1 MPLSQAAVSASLSS
15 ISHRQHPPDLW
26 PLLPY
31 RLFLYLLSV
40 PLPSVYTTTTAVA
53 IGSSTTI
60 SVITTSSTP
69 PASTIFSDSSGFK
82 TRRDSE
88 GLIGGV
94 IGGVLA
100 STQASNRSSLTQET
114 LFSGARSFVSN
125 IVLMISPCGSRA
137 EEKMGRPLSA
147 RFLGLLSHPLHV
159 NAINIRF
166 STVV

>member
-1 MPLSQAAVSASLSS
+1 ASLSL
-15 ISHRQHPPDLW
+15 ISHQQHPPNLW

-31 RLFLYLLSV
+31 QLFLEF
-40 PLPSVYTTTTAVA
+40 PLPSVYTTTTTVA
-53 IGSSTTI
+53 IDLSTII

-69 PASTIFSDSSGFK
+69 PALTIFSDSSGFK

-88 GLIGGV
+88 GLIGGM

-100 STQASNRSSLTQET
+100 STQASNCSSLTQET

-137 EEKMGRPLSA
+137 EERMGCPLST
-147 RFLGLLSHPLHV
+147 RFLGLLSHPLNV
-159 NAINIRF
+159 NIINIRF